1 MAGWTPISP
10 WKPIA
15 GSSQQ
20 LSVTSG
26 SSSATASGVGA
37 HTQAVRI
44 AVSGNAH
51 ISIGQAPV
59 ASLTDLVMR
68 ASDPPEILGIAPGYK
83 VAAIGESGTAV
94 TVNITE
100 MTH

>member
-26 SSSATASGVGA
+26 SSSATTSGVGA
-37 HTQAVRI
+37 NTQAVRI

-51 ISIGQAPV
+51 VRFGPAPV
-59 ASLTDLVMR
+59 ASLTDMVLR
-68 ASDPPEILGIAPGYK
+68 ASDPPEILGIAPGDK
-83 VAAIGESGTAV
+83 IAAIGETGTAV